1 MGLTEKRALKAFQD
15 NKLPEII
22 KNINEV
28 AGKNI
33 EIIIDWDSIMAND
46 HDHLFEDAWNKVYFI
61 SIVEALKGIAIDDM
75 GKEAIAEG
83 LDKIVIKN
91 LDNNYYPDDWSSLQ
105 DKVLSL
111 NHKPF
116 SNIDNTD
123 KRTEALQK
131 VLEDNL

>member
-15 NKLPEII
+15 EKFPQII
-22 KNINEV
+22 NDINEA
-28 AGKNI
+28 AGKTI
-33 EIIIDWDSIMAND
+33 ELDVDWNSIMAND

-105 DKVLSL
+105 DKILSL

-116 SNIDNTD
+116 SNIDHTER
-123 KRTEALQK
+123 RTEALLK